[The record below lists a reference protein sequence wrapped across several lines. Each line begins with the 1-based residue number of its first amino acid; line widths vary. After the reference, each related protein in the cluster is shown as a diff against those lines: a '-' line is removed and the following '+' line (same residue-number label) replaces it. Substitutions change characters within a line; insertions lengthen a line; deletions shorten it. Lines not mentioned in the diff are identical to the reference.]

1 MLEKK
6 LKSKRGF
13 SKENLCRIII
23 FFSLASLGYAQETKI
38 NKIVET
44 QTGTEESFDKIRANK
59 ETSGIKNNRHSVET
73 NFDEKLKMPEATQE
87 IFSTELKAKD
97 DFLFDKKAGLAKAD
111 ININKKNTNES
122 SEGAEIKADYKQE
135 NPEPW
140 KIPRGSIE
148 YGAEFGFAPNIA
160 TWLTGE
166 KEWDTSGHKHL
177 AASLRWG
184 RILGSKG
191 NVTFSYAA
199 EFIPLSLAIGN
210 EVVNKNFTP
219 GSTTQSPTKRETT
232 YGFVINPINFR
243 FIFFPKYRLRPF
255 VGTALGGS
263 YHLKNVPIPSG
274 TKWNLM
280 TDFQIGGQYMMS
292 EKKAIQFGYRYF
304 HLSNVYLSDFNPGY
318 NVNMFFIGYSIFK
331 K

>member
-1 MLEKK
+1 MVKIK
-6 LKSKRGF
+6 LKSAFGF
-13 SKENLCRIII
+13 SRESLCEIII
-23 FFSLASLGYAQETKI
+23 FFSLVFSSYAQETKI
-38 NKIVET
+38 NKLVAI
-44 QTGTEESFDKIRANK
+44 QTDVEESIDKIGANK
-59 ETSGIKNNRHSVET
+59 ETPNVKTEWLPDETKVE
-73 NFDEKLKMPEATQE
+73 EKLKMLNAAQK
-87 IFSTELKAKD
+87 ISLSELKVKE
-97 DFLFDKKAGLAKAD
+97 DFSFSRKANLAKTDTFA
-111 ININKKNTNES
+111 NKKNTDES
-122 SEGAEIKADYKQE
+122 AEIVEEYKQE

-148 YGAEFGFAPNIA
+148 YGAEVGFAPNIA

-166 KEWDTSGHKHL
+166 KEWDTSRHKHL
-177 AASLRWG
+177 AASVRWG

-199 EFIPLSLAIGN
+199 EFIPLSLAIDN
-210 EVVNKNFTP
+210 EVVNENFTS

-255 VGTALGGS
+255 VGSALGGS

-280 TDFQIGGQYMMS
+280 TDFQIGGQYMLS